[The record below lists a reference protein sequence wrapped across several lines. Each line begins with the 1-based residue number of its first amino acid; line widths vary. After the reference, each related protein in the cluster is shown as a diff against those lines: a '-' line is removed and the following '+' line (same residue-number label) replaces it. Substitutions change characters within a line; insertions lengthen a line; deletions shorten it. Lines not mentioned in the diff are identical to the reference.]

1 MIYDIQRNCIH
12 DGDGIRTVVFFKG
25 CDLKCGWC
33 ANPESQSFAKERGFF
48 ANKCTQCGA
57 CLLACPTGAVS
68 GQNAC
73 VFCGKCE
80 YVCLSEAVK
89 LYGREYAVEE
99 VVDLVLKDEPFYR
112 TSGGGVTLSGGEP
125 TMQPDYLRA
134 LLRAL
139 KQKNVHTCIE
149 SHGGFSDE
157 IRQMLLLYVDQ
168 FLIDLKHM
176 DSETCKRFTGRGN
189 EQTLNNILA
198 IAEAGK
204 DITIRIPVIPGFNDT
219 EQNMRESA
227 GFAKRVGLDVHL
239 LAFHKMAS
247 GKYEALVGR
256 DYAYANC
263 DTIPEETMER
273 FVQIFAEH
281 GVKATIGG

>member
-1 MIYDIQRNCIH
+1 
-12 DGDGIRTVVFFKG
+12 
-25 CDLKCGWC
+25 
-33 ANPESQSFAKERGFF
+33 
-48 ANKCTQCGA
+48 
-57 CLLACPTGAVS
+57 
-68 GQNAC
+68 
-73 VFCGKCE
+73 
-80 YVCLSEAVK
+80 
-89 LYGREYAVEE
+89 
-99 VVDLVLKDEPFYR
+99 
-112 TSGGGVTLSGGEP
+112 
-125 TMQPDYLRA
+125 
-134 LLRAL
+134 
-139 KQKNVHTCIE
+139 
-149 SHGGFSDE
+149 
-157 IRQMLLLYVDQ
+157 
-168 FLIDLKHM
+168 M